1 MNNDEKH
8 MLLVIAMLYLLT
20 LVAIVGLPV
29 AIVVWVIK
37 WVWVS

>member
-1 MNNDEKH
+1 MNNEKH
-8 MLLVIAMLYLLT
+8 TLLVIAILYLLA
-20 LVAIVGLPV
+20 LLAFVGLPV